1 MAYEGD
7 KPELRALEDLEEILG
22 LVTDELAS
30 WRARAL
36 KAEQDLAALVSAS
49 PAGAGPS
56 PGAVTARLAELES
69 ENEDLRAR
77 VDRAKERVAELV
89 RRLGFLEQQALQG
102 MGGSK

>member
-1 MAYEGD
+1 LAYEGD
-7 KPELRALEDLEEILG
+7 RPEMRALEDLEEILG

-36 KAEQDLAALVSAS
+36 KAEQDLQGLVSDA
-49 PAGAGPS
+49 PEGAGLS
-56 PGAVTARLAELES
+56 PGAVSGRLAELES
-69 ENEDLRAR
+69 ENADLRAR

-102 MGGSK
+102 MGGPK

>member
-7 KPELRALEDLEEILG
+7 RQELRALEDLEEILG
-22 LVTDELAS
+22 VVADELAS

-36 KAEQDLAALVSAS
+36 KAEQELQALVGGAAEGEDLTPSAVS
-49 PAGAGPS
+49 E
-56 PGAVTARLAELES
+56 RLADLES
-69 ENEDLRAR
+69 ENRDLRAR

-102 MGGSK
+102 SGGPS